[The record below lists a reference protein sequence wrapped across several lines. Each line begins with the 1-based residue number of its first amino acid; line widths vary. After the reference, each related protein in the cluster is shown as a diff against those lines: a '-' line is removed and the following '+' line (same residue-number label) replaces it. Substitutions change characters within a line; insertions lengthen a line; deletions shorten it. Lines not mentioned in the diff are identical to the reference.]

1 MIVMPVMIIML
12 YILFECVFSDYVS
25 VLLSINCS
33 QRYTSII
40 VSNKL
45 LADAIG
51 LTCSSVLLKGQA
63 CFIHSKDSVP
73 SFTDNMNV
81 FASGLLICC
90 AV

>member
-1 MIVMPVMIIML
+1 M
-12 YILFECVFSDYVS
+12 S

-33 QRYTSII
+33 QRYMSII

-45 LADAIG
+45 LADAVG

-63 CFIHSKDSVP
+63 CFIHSKDTVP
-73 SFTDNMNV
+73 SFTDNLNV
-81 FASGLLICC
+81 FASGLLMRC